1 MRKLLTIALGTLLAS
16 SPVFSPALGQKSEI
30 RVGFLSPL
38 SGAFGIL
45 GAEQLRGAELAL
57 KKLDNKLGGV
67 PVQFIKED
75 SKMTVETGQQAANKL
90 IENDRVDVLV
100 GNMMSNLLLAYVG
113 PTTKQ
118 GKIILSGIA
127 GPSRLAGDE
136 CNANVFVYSWENNS
150 PSEIVGKLMTDTGM
164 KKAFFISQNFV
175 TGREHAAGAKALY
188 KGEVVGEAYV
198 PIAHVDYAGEIASI
212 RASGANSVFV
222 FLPGSSGITFLKQ
235 FASSGL
241 KDRVQL
247 YSGSW
252 LADELSFE
260 AVGDAALKV
269 NLVAPWF
276 AGLDNP
282 ANKEFVATFRNAY
295 GRTPV
300 FYAAFIY
307 NSIMALDAAIKALGG
322 DISDK
327 SKLLGELRKAN
338 FTSTRG
344 PFKLAPNQFP
354 IQNYYS
360 ATVVRRDGKL
370 EQQITGTVVADYQD
384 RFGIACKPR
393 S

>member
-1 MRKLLTIALGTLLAS
+1 MTKPLMIAFGMALLAT
-16 SPVFSPALGQKSEI
+16 SPALAQKSDKI
-30 RVGFLSPL
+30 RIGFLSPL

-45 GAEQLRGAELAL
+45 GAEQLRGTELAL
-57 KKLDNKLGGV
+57 KTLDNKLGGV
-67 PVQFIKED
+67 PVQFVKED
-75 SKMTVETGQQAANKL
+75 SKMTVETGQQAATKL
-90 IENDRVDVLV
+90 IESDQVDVLV

-127 GPSRLAGDE
+127 GPSKLAGED
-136 CNANVFVYSWENNS
+136 CNPNVFVYSWENNS
-150 PSEIVGKLMTDTGM
+150 PSEVVGKLMTDAGM
-164 KKAFFISQNFV
+164 KKAFFLSQNFV
-175 TGREHAAGAKALY
+175 TGREHAAGAKTFY

-198 PIAHVDYAGEIASI
+198 PIAQVDYAGEIASI
-212 RASGANSVFV
+212 RASGADSVFV
-222 FLPGSSGITFLKQ
+222 FLPGSAGIAFLKQ
-235 FASSGL
+235 FANSGL

-247 YSGSW
+247 FSGSW

-282 ANKEFVATFRNAY
+282 ANKEFVAAFQSAN
-295 GRTPV
+295 GRKPV

-307 NSIMALDAAIKALGG
+307 DSIMALDAAIKTLGG

-327 SKLLGELRKAN
+327 SKLFAELKKAN

-344 PFKLAPNQFP
+344 AFKLASNHFP

-360 ATVVRRDGKL
+360 ATVVKRSDGKL
-370 EQQITGTVVADYQD
+370 EQQVSGTVVTNYQD
-384 RFGIACKPR
+384 RFGSACKMK